1 MKQTRLMKMLFV
13 PVALSLFTAC
23 GSDNDIVEDKNP
35 TNGKEFTLT
44 INATAGGDA
53 VKHQISRVTYNDDYS
68 VAWNEADKVYAFAG
82 STGNAGVCD
91 ITLNPSN
98 VRNAT
103 LKVNL
108 NKEPENGSKITAYV
122 ANNSIT
128 AVNNG
133 ATATTE
139 GIGNQILVDYSNQLG
154 TYADATSRCVLF
166 GETTYNSANPG
177 ELSMDFKYQTT
188 FFKLSLNF
196 PETVEGTAALYLTG
210 DNIYTISR
218 MNTTGA
224 NAGQLGNK
232 NGFTITVPSVKVSAG
247 QAKDIYIA
255 MYPGQVQNVKLQA
268 VMADGKTYEFNLGN
282 ANLAAGKVYNIA
294 KKGTEV
300 ATEAATKFA
309 SGDGKKTPFV
319 INNLAELNYLRKLV
333 KNEILLS
340 GKTNNYGLAGYKIEL
355 AKDIIINGD
364 WEPIGTNSAPFR
376 GDFNGN
382 GHSIIGSVN
391 VTVNTA
397 HDGAGFFGN
406 VGEGCKISNLINK
419 ANYNISTTNGDKGAY
434 SGAIVG
440 RIIKHSTIQNCV
452 NKGIVVS
459 QSDNVGG
466 LVGNIYLPAVT
477 EAKAVDYVIEACV
490 NEGIIKN
497 TKATSDNVSVAG
509 IVGSVNLNTNS
520 YENVIITGCYAKG
533 ISIYAQKKNKL
544 YAGGLVGRVVGE
556 RDNTQLKMISC
567 WSSDIVYPNPDY
579 LGGII
584 GTYSASKFTIDHCWT
599 NASQLNVTT
608 AKPNFVVTNSYNS
621 KQQPNLSN
629 MIEGMNT
636 AWQTTISGTTFKFDA
651 TGAIVTN
658 K

>member
-1 MKQTRLMKMLFV
+1 MKMLFV
-13 PVALSLFTAC
+13 PFALSLFTAC
-23 GSDNDIVEDKNP
+23 GSDNDIVGDKNP
-35 TNGKEFTLT
+35 TNGKGFTLT

-139 GIGNQILVDYSNQLG
+139 GIGNQILVDYSKQLG

-188 FFKLSLNF
+188 FFNLSLNF
-196 PETVEGTAALYLTG
+196 PEAVEGTAALYLTG
-210 DNIYTISR
+210 DNMYTISR

-268 VMADGKTYEFNLGN
+268 VMADGKTYEFTLGN
-282 ANLAAGKVYNIA
+282 ATLVGGKVYKIA
-294 KKGTEV
+294 KKGTKVE
-300 ATEAATKFA
+300 TEAATKFA
-309 SGDGKKTPFV
+309 GGDGSKAAPYE
-319 INNLAELNYLRKLV
+319 ISNLAELKYLQKEIDKTDKYSNGKYFKLT
-333 KNEILLS
+333 S
-340 GKTNNYGLAGYKIEL
+340 
-355 AKDIIINGD
+355 DITINGS
-364 WEPIGTNSAPFR
+364 WTVIGGTASPSKWFC
-376 GDFNGN
+376 GTFDGN
-382 GHSIIGSVN
+382 GHSINGSFVIN
-391 VTVNTA
+391 LPTNKQTY
-397 HDGAGFFGN
+397 GLFGTITGN
-406 VGEGCKISNLINK
+406 AVIKNLVNK
-419 ANYNISTTNGDKGAY
+419 ANIIVNESEANTIVGS
-434 SGAIVG
+434 IVG
-440 RIIKHSTIQNCV
+440 RIREGGKVVNCS
-452 NKGIVVS
+452 NYGIIESKGDVI
-459 QSDNVGG
+459 GG
-466 LVGNIYLPAVT
+466 IVGNIFLNTENTTAV
-477 EAKAVDYVIEACV
+477 VEACI
-490 NEGIIKN
+490 NKGDIKSSYSAGN
-497 TKATSDNVSVAG
+497 TFLGG
-509 IVGSVNLNTNS
+509 IVGTQNYKSNDVTTFSKIVGCYCNDVTISSSQTDLAKLFVGGVITNVSNNTN
-520 YENVIITGCYAKG
+520 A
-533 ISIYAQKKNKL
+533 
-544 YAGGLVGRVVGE
+544 
-556 RDNTQLKMISC
+556 DQLQIISC
-567 WSSDIVYPNPDY
+567 WTSNILYPSAGKV
-579 LGGII
+579 GGII
-584 GTYSASKFTIDHCWT
+584 GTWSNAKYTIDHCWT
-599 NASQLNVTT
+599 NASKLNVTQAT
-608 AKPNFVVTNSYNS
+608 PNYKVTNSKTS
-621 KQQPNLSN
+621 KEEPNLSN
-629 MIEGMNT
+629 MIEGMNN
-636 AWQTTISGTTFKFDA
+636 AWNSSEYAFNTDGTINVK
-651 TGAIVTN
+651 

>member
-23 GSDNDIVEDKNP
+23 GSDNDVVGDKNP
-35 TNGKEFTLT
+35 TNGKGFTLT

-210 DNIYTISR
+210 DNMYTISR

-268 VMADGKTYEFNLGN
+268 VMTDGKTYEFNLGN
-282 ANLAAGKVYNIA
+282 ANLAAGKVYKIA
-294 KKGTEV
+294 KKGTVV
-300 ATEAATKFA
+300 ATEAATKLN
-309 SGDGKKTPFV
+309 GKGTTAEPYL
-319 INNLAELNYLRKLV
+319 INNLADLKYLQTEKGGGNNT
-333 KNEILLS
+333 KQ
-340 GKTNNYGLAGYKIEL
+340 KFYKMTN
-355 AKDIIINGD
+355 DIVINGS
-364 WEPIGTNSAPFR
+364 WTPFKSFYGTFD
-376 GDFNGN
+376 GDNHAILGN
-382 GHSIIGSVN
+382 INITTPTS
-391 VTVNTA
+391 T
-397 HDGAGFFGN
+397 GAGIFGEMGWN
-406 VGEGCKISNLINK
+406 STIKNLTIK
-419 ANYNISTTNGDKGAY
+419 ANITAELSINSKTVGG
-434 SGAIVG
+434 IVG
-440 RIIKHSTIQNCV
+440 RINNTNVTIKNCV
-452 NKGIVVS
+452 NLGIINSNTIVTGGIIGEI
-459 QSDNVGG
+459 VGKAG
-466 LVGNIYLPAVT
+466 T
-477 EAKAVDYVIEACV
+477 EIVIEACR
-490 NEGIIKN
+490 NEGIINGKN
-497 TKATSDNVSVAG
+497 INNGTKIGG
-509 IVGSVNLNTNS
+509 IVGNINGNKVDQKIIIKGCSTKDVSFASSATTAVYTGGISGYIVNPKDADQI
-520 YENVIITGCYAKG
+520 IITACWTSDLVFPTVG
-533 ISIYAQKKNKL
+533 NKC
-544 YAGGLVGRVVGE
+544 GMVGAPA
-556 RDNTQLKMISC
+556 TLK
-567 WSSDIVYPNPDY
+567 YTLNN
-579 LGGII
+579 
-584 GTYSASKFTIDHCWT
+584 CWT
-599 NASQLNVTT
+599 NASELVVKGSQATMNKCYLITDKPFSEWVTE
-608 AKPNFVVTNSYNS
+608 A
-621 KQQPNLSN
+621 
-629 MIEGMNT
+629 NT
-636 AWQTTISGTTFKFDA
+636 AWGSTEYEFNNE
-651 TGAIVTN
+651 GAIV
-658 K
+658 KK

>member
-1 MKQTRLMKMLFV
+1 MKQIRLMKMLFV
-13 PVALSLFTAC
+13 PAALSFFAAC
-23 GSDNDIVEDKNP
+23 SSDNDIVGDKNP
-35 TNGKEFTLT
+35 TEDKGVTLT
-44 INATAGGDA
+44 INATAGADA
-53 VKHQISRVTYNDDYS
+53 AMSRVQYNNDYS
-68 VAWNEADKVYAFAG
+68 VEWTSTDQVYAFAG
-82 STGNAGVCD
+82 STANAGKCG
-91 ITLNPSN
+91 ITTTADKH
-98 VRNAT
+98 NAKLTVT
-103 LKVNL
+103 LPTTPK
-108 NKEPENGSKITAYV
+108 NGDKITAYV
-122 ANNSIT
+122 ANNGIS
-128 AVNNG
+128 AVN
-133 ATATTE
+133 AKTE
-139 GIGNQILVDYSNQLG
+139 GLGDQIEVDYSKQDG

-166 GETTYNSANPG
+166 GETTYNSES
-177 ELSMDFKYQTT
+177 ELSMNFEYQTT
-188 FFKLSLNF
+188 FLKLTLNF
-196 PETVEGTAALYLTG
+196 PETTVAGEAALYLTG
-210 DNIYTISR
+210 DNVYSISR

-224 NAGQLGNK
+224 NAGQLGNQ
-232 NGFTITVPSVKVSAG
+232 NGFTITVPSVTVTDGKAEN
-247 QAKDIYIA
+247 IYIA

-268 VMADGKTYEFNLGN
+268 VMTDGKTYEFNLGN

-294 KKGTEV
+294 KTGTKV

-319 INNLAELNYLRKLV
+319 ISNLAELNYLRKLV

-397 HDGAGFFGN
+397 NDGAGFFGN

-419 ANYNISTTNGDKGAY
+419 ANYNISTTNGEKGAY

-533 ISIYAQKKNKL
+533 FSIYAQKKTKL

-636 AWQTTISGTTFKFDA
+636 AWQTAVSGTTFKFDA
-651 TGAIVTN
+651 TGAIVN

>member
-23 GSDNDIVEDKNP
+23 GSDNDIVGDKNP
-35 TNGKEFTLT
+35 TNGKGFTLT

-210 DNIYTISR
+210 DNMYTISR

-268 VMADGKTYEFNLGN
+268 VMTDGKTYEFTLGN
-282 ANLAAGKVYNIA
+282 ANLAAGKVYNISKNGA
-294 KKGTEV
+294 KVE
-300 ATEAATKFA
+300 TEAATKFA
-309 SGDGKKTPFV
+309 GGTGSPATPWE
-319 INNLAELNYLRKLV
+319 ISNLAELKYLQQENAKSDAFSKGKYFKLTSD
-333 KNEILLS
+333 IL
-340 GKTNNYGLAGYKIEL
+340 
-355 AKDIIINGD
+355 INGA
-364 WEPIGTNSAPFR
+364 WTPIDNFH
-376 GDFNGN
+376 GN
-382 GHSIIGSVN
+382 F
-391 VTVNTA
+391 
-397 HDGAGFFGN
+397 DGAGHAILGNINVSTTANNTGIGLFGN
-406 VGEGCKISNLINK
+406 LGYNAVVRNLTNK
-419 ANYNISTTNGDKGAY
+419 ANIVAKATQNNVSVGG
-434 SGAIVG
+434 IVG
-440 RIIKHSTIQNCV
+440 KIYTNNVQIKNCV
-452 NKGIVVS
+452 NKGIINSEILNTGGIVGEIVS
-459 QSDNVGG
+459 SKTSGSKDI
-466 LVGNIYLPAVT
+466 L
-477 EAKAVDYVIEACV
+477 IEACI
-490 NEGIIKN
+490 NEGDINTTGQRIGGVVANISGNSTGVQIISIKGCSTTNVSFGTRSTTCYTGGILGNLQSFKDSNADIIKI
-497 TKATSDNVSVAG
+497 TACWTSDLVFPTVGNKCGMVGAPSV
-509 IVGSVNLNTNS
+509 IMYTM
-520 YENVIITGCYAKG
+520 
-533 ISIYAQKKNKL
+533 KN
-544 YAGGLVGRVVGE
+544 
-556 RDNTQLKMISC
+556 
-567 WSSDIVYPNPDY
+567 
-579 LGGII
+579 
-584 GTYSASKFTIDHCWT
+584 CWT
-599 NASQLNVTT
+599 NASTLVVNGSKATLNECSLSKDKPFNEWVTD
-608 AKPNFVVTNSYNS
+608 A
-621 KQQPNLSN
+621 
-629 MIEGMNT
+629 NT
-636 AWQTTISGTTFKFDA
+636 AWGSTEYEFNADGTIK
-651 TGAIVTN
+651 V

>member
-1 MKQTRLMKMLFV
+1 MKMLFV
-13 PVALSLFTAC
+13 PAALSFFAAC
-23 GSDNDIVEDKNP
+23 SSDNDIVGDKNP
-35 TNGKEFTLT
+35 TEDKGVTLT
-44 INATAGGDA
+44 INATAGADA
-53 VKHQISRVTYNDDYS
+53 AMSRVQYNDNYS
-68 VAWNEADKVYAFAG
+68 VEWTSTDKVYAFAG
-82 STGNAGVCD
+82 STTNAGKCD
-91 ITLNPSN
+91 ITLNDADKH
-98 VRNAT
+98 NAKLTVT
-103 LKVNL
+103 LPTTPK
-108 NKEPENGSKITAYV
+108 NGDKITAYV
-122 ANNSIT
+122 ANNGIS
-128 AVNNG
+128 AVN
-133 ATATTE
+133 AKTE
-139 GIGNQILVDYSNQLG
+139 GLGDQIEVDYSKQDG

-166 GETTYNSANPG
+166 GETTYNSES
-177 ELSMDFKYQTT
+177 ELSMNFEYQTT
-188 FFKLSLNF
+188 FLKLTLNF
-196 PETVEGTAALYLTG
+196 PETTVAGEAALYLTG
-210 DNIYTISR
+210 DNVYSISR

-224 NAGQLGNK
+224 NAGQLGNQ
-232 NGFTITVPSVKVSAG
+232 NGFTITVPSVTVTDGKAEN
-247 QAKDIYIA
+247 IYIA

-268 VMADGKTYEFNLGN
+268 VMTDGKTYEFNLGN

-294 KKGTEV
+294 KTGTKV

-319 INNLAELNYLRKLV
+319 ISNLAELNYLRKLV

-397 HDGAGFFGN
+397 NDGAGFFGN

-419 ANYNISTTNGDKGAY
+419 ANYNISTTNGEKGAY

-533 ISIYAQKKNKL
+533 FSIYAQKKTKL

>member
-1 MKQTRLMKMLFV
+1 MKRKRLMKMLFV
-13 PVALSLFTAC
+13 PAALSLFTAC
-23 GSDNDIVEDKNP
+23 GSDNDIVGDKNP

-210 DNIYTISR
+210 DNMYTISR

-268 VMADGKTYEFNLGN
+268 VMADGKTYEFTLGN
-282 ANLAAGKVYNIA
+282 ATLVGGKVYNIA
-294 KKGTEV
+294 KTGTKV
-300 ATEAATKFA
+300 ATEAATKLE
-309 SGDGKKTPFV
+309 GKGTTAEPYL
-319 INNLAELNYLRKLV
+319 INNLADLKYLQKVASTTKTGQIYKMTNDIVINGTWTPIEQFHGIFDGDGHAILGNIKLGGTKNELGLFGVLGYNGVV
-333 KNEILLS
+333 KNL
-340 GKTNNYGLAGYKIEL
+340 T
-355 AKDIIINGD
+355 
-364 WEPIGTNSAPFR
+364 
-376 GDFNGN
+376 
-382 GHSIIGSVN
+382 
-391 VTVNTA
+391 
-397 HDGAGFFGN
+397 
-406 VGEGCKISNLINK
+406 NK
-419 ANYNISTTNGDKGAY
+419 ANITTDESVTTKAVGG
-434 SGAIVG
+434 IVG
-440 RIIKHSTIQNCV
+440 RINHTGNAIKNCV
-452 NKGIVVS
+452 NKGIINS
-459 QSDNVGG
+459 KTQYIGG
-466 LVGNIYLPAVT
+466 ILGDIYAQNDKT
-477 EAKAVDYVIEACV
+477 DAVIEACR
-490 NEGIIKN
+490 NEGYIN
-497 TKATSDNVSVAG
+497 CTNESPRFGG
-509 IVGSVNLNTNS
+509 IVGSINGNKANQK
-520 YENVIITGCYAKG
+520 IIVKGCSTKDVSFTTTATTAY
-533 ISIYAQKKNKL
+533 N
-544 YAGGLVGRVVGE
+544 
-556 RDNTQLKMISC
+556 
-567 WSSDIVYPNPDY
+567 
-579 LGGII
+579 GGILGYI
-584 GTYSASKFTIDHCWT
+584 VNPKDANQITITACWTENLSFPKVGTNRGIVASTSTIEFTLNNCWT
-599 NASQLNVTT
+599 NADNLISSTAVTPNKCYKK
-608 AKPNFVVTNSYNS
+608 ADKKPFSEWVT
-621 KQQPNLSN
+621 
-629 MIEGMNT
+629 EANT
-636 AWQTTISGTTFKFDA
+636 AWGSTEYEFNA
-651 TGAIVTN
+651 EGAIV
-658 K
+658 KK